1 MAATRE
7 DEYSALAPVLYLA
20 FELGNDFW
28 KLGFTVGMG
37 QQPRER
43 NIAARDLDGLQR
55 EIRLAKK
62 RFGLPGKAPGA
73 GWLGARRG
81 GGRGPRE
88 RGLAT
93 QKREPRRHPTRIEF
107 WGRTQGSPLPVK
119 ADFAQRLES
128 V

>member
-62 RFGLPGKAPGA
+62 RFGFPGA
-73 GWLGARRG
+73 GAGGGGCGSGGGGGAAARECARGRG
-81 GGRGPRE
+81 GP
-88 RGLAT
+88 
-93 QKREPRRHPTRIEF
+93 P
-107 WGRTQGSPLPVK
+107 GRTHRNRGVRARGGPPLPVK
-119 ADFAQRLES
+119 ADFAQRLE
-128 V
+128 